1 MLVGA
6 IHAQILVLE
15 ADLSQQ
21 HLDDPS
27 YEVHAQTISAEPD
40 PEAGEPGVNDVG
52 RSCTNWC
59 CRAGTAK
66 GTTWQ
71 PIGKR
76 PKER

>member
-6 IHAQILVLE
+6 IHAQIVVLE

-40 PEAGEPGVNDVG
+40 PEAGEP
-52 RSCTNWC
+52 
-59 CRAGTAK
+59 
-66 GTTWQ
+66 
-71 PIGKR
+71 
-76 PKER
+76 